1 MTIAEVRLQMQ
12 QMESH
17 FYSGFSYLEQQFLE
31 RVNYTLFKKGI
42 SNKGCQDCYRDA
54 FVIIRKTIKDMAE
67 LPQKSAYMLKAGV
80 LLHKFGTSDFYI
92 LEMSEEAAENWLH
105 ENPDDITKFQR
116 YPEDYKER
124 IAARFASQ
132 SQQTTEDKE
141 TTAKV
146 EKTQQTRKKRAKK
159 ASK

>member
-1 MTIAEVRLQMQ
+1 
-12 QMESH
+12 
-17 FYSGFSYLEQQFLE
+17 
-31 RVNYTLFKKGI
+31 
-42 SNKGCQDCYRDA
+42 
-54 FVIIRKTIKDMAE
+54 MAE

-92 LEMSEEAAENWLH
+92 LEMSEEAAETWLH
-105 ENPDDITKFQR
+105 ENPGDITKFQR

-124 IAARFASQ
+124 IAARFAPQ

-141 TTAKV
+141 TTTKV